1 MAYKTLIA
9 FARSEKE
16 MERVLATTQVI
27 ANEMDNPYIIGVYS
41 SPAAIVYADPNG
53 FIDPVMFEMNEKQH
67 ADIAQKLK
75 TKFTA
80 HMQNSRFEHEFRI
93 TNSPTGAA
101 VDGVLQSALAADL
114 LIAGQPDPEDAAT
127 RDETTDSL
135 VFSCGRPVVIVPYN
149 LSTESAKLERV
160 ALAFNAKKEASR
172 AAFDAIPLLKAASS
186 VDLIWIDAPLD
197 ESLADEDA
205 DTGDTQITDLS
216 GSYIGQELEKA
227 LLRHDIKVSF
237 KSVSSEGRSAQ
248 EALKTYIKENRI
260 DLLVM
265 GAYSHSRL
273 RELVFG
279 GVTRTILQDM
289 TVPTLLSR

>member
-27 ANEMDNPYIIGVYS
+27 AGEMDNPYIIGVYS

-53 FIDPVMFEMNEKQH
+53 FIDPIMFEMNEKQH

-75 TKFTA
+75 EKFTA
-80 HMQNSRFEHEFRI
+80 HMKGSRFDHEFRI

-114 LIAGQPDPEDAAT
+114 LIAGQPDPNDAAT

-135 VFSCGRPVVIVPYN
+135 VFGCGRPVVIVPYN
-149 LSTESAKLERV
+149 ISKETPKLEKV

-172 AAFDAIPLLKAASS
+172 AAFDAVPLLKAAQS
-186 VDLIWIDAPLD
+186 VDLIWIDAPFD
-197 ESLADEDA
+197 ESLADEDEE
-205 DTGDTQITDLS
+205 DDNIETTDLS
-216 GSYIGQELEKA
+216 GSYIGQELAKA
-227 LLRHDIKVSF
+227 LLRHGINVTF

-248 EALKTYIKENRI
+248 EVLKTYIIENGI

-279 GVTRTILQDM
+279 GVTRTMLQDM
-289 TVPTLLSR
+289 SVPTLLSR